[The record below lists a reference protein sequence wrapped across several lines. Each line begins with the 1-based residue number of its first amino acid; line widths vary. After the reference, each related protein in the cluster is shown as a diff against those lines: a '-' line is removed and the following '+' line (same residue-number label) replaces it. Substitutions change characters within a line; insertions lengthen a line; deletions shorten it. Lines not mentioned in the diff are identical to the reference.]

1 MGTPVVDNRPPVLLD
16 SSFLIALERETRMRR
31 EGPAFAMLPRLA
43 GRKLCVSIVTVAEF
57 LEGARDRDEAARA
70 LARFTVQPLAWA
82 QARRCAVIQARAER
96 RLRENDAWIVATA
109 EILGAEVVGRDRGA
123 FARLG
128 ERYLRF

>member
-1 MGTPVVDNRPPVLLD
+1 LD

-70 LARFTVQPLAWA
+70 LGRFTVQPLAWA

-96 RLRENDAWIVATA
+96 RLGENDAWIVAKA